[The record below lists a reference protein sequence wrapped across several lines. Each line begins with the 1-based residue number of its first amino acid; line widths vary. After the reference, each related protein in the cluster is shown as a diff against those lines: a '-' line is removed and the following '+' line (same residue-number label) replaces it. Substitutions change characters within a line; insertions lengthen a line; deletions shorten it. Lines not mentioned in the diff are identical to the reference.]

1 MAVDRSMNVL
11 VVDDFPAMR
20 LIMRNL
26 LKKLDLQNVDEAENG
41 EQALEVL
48 RRKAYGLVLSDWSM
62 EPMTGLELLHAVRKD
77 EVLKA
82 TPFIMVT
89 SEDKA
94 ENIAAAD
101 DAGASG
107 YITKPFTAETLKD
120 KIENVLGP
128 L

>member
-20 LIMRNL
+20 LIMKNL

-41 EQALEVL
+41 QQALEVL

-62 EPMTGLELLHAVRKD
+62 EPMTGLELLREVRKD

-101 DAGASG
+101 DAGVSG